1 MRITAHTVQLPT
13 PRYRCNDNYQPHDF
27 NKDNSK
33 SKFTVAITDDFSLD
47 STISNT
53 AGPNGGIFMDTTH
66 RLQNENR
73 VATTVLCTANKN
85 LRMTP
90 ERQGQFR
97 RKCGA
102 SELMDSIAEAAES
115 LAEDAAV
122 NMRKLKWSSTTRSKG
137 YTFLK
142 TVGPM
147 IAGWLRATIEKIV
160 ARAKEVAQV
169 LKELG
174 IEDDVFI
181 RLCQFHVIQ
190 AILHFDCDDRRRGLG
205 FMLPLERCRSWDQS
219 EATKY
224 LFYDELK
231 EILREVDAI
240 ELQDHLEDDSSSDDE
255 AIHRESAKQ
264 KTAKQ
269 KPPPKPRTKRARAS
283 GLTSGAYQV
292 ALRARLLRF
301 RDLKD
306 HLEASLYPDLDHAPT
321 PGHNTVIQYQVDRV
335 RERLNALIPADQ
347 RHNYALVAKA
357 GPSMF
362 WVLTMAYL
370 TGCDDA
376 ASYAALKNGGLEREL
391 CEAERI
397 LEVYNM
403 VCFDEDMDRV
413 AKISVP
419 GLEVPDPYFR
429 DYCSS

>member
-1 MRITAHTVQLPT
+1 MEQHHSIKRVHFFENG
-13 PRYRCNDNYQPHDF
+13 C
-27 NKDNSK
+27 
-33 SKFTVAITDDFSLD
+33 
-47 STISNT
+47 IS
-53 AGPNGGIFMDTTH
+53 
-66 RLQNENR
+66 
-73 VATTVLCTANKN
+73 ANI
-85 LRMTP
+85 
-90 ERQGQFR
+90 E
-97 RKCGA
+97 
-102 SELMDSIAEAAES
+102 
-115 LAEDAAV
+115 
-122 NMRKLKWSSTTRSKG
+122 
-137 YTFLK
+137 
-142 TVGPM
+142 GPM

-190 AILHFDCDDRRRGLG
+190 AILRFDCDDRRRGLG
-205 FMLPLERCRSWDQS
+205 FTLPLERCRSWDQW
-219 EATKY
+219 EVTKY
-224 LFYDELK
+224 QFYDELK
-231 EILREVDAI
+231 EILGEVNAT
-240 ELQDHLEDDSSSDDE
+240 ELQDHPEDDSSSDDE

-264 KTAKQ
+264 RTAKQ

-283 GLTSGAYQV
+283 GLTCEQ
-292 ALRARLLRF
+292 ALVPIKWPSTLVFWYRNFSQFYPPSQCF

-306 HLEASLYPDLDHAPT
+306 HLE
-321 PGHNTVIQYQVDRV
+321 
-335 RERLNALIPADQ
+335 
-347 RHNYALVAKA
+347 RHNYALMAKA

-403 VCFDEDMDRV
+403 VCFDEHMDRV

-419 GLEVPDPYFR
+419 GLEAPNPYFR
-429 DYCSS
+429 DYRSS